1 MQKVSSGSRI
11 FRFSTFELD
20 GHAGELRKQGVKI
33 KLQEQP
39 LRILDMLLAS
49 RGQIVTR
56 EELRIALWPANT
68 LVDFDHGLNKAI
80 NKLREALGD
89 SAESPLFIETLAR
102 RGYRFLV
109 EPATQSDAIR
119 SLLVVPLENLSSDP
133 EQEYFVDGLTEAL
146 IASLARISTLR
157 VISRTTAMSYKGTR
171 KPLPDIAREL
181 NVEGIVEGTVLRSDG
196 RVRIS
201 AQLLH
206 APSDTHL
213 WAGTYDRDLRDILA
227 LQAEVSRAIA
237 AEIKTKLSPQER
249 GQLKQSRPVVPEAY
263 EAYLMGRHY
272 WNKRTPEGMKKGAE
286 YFQQSI
292 EKDPTYAAAYAGL
305 ADMAASA
312 GFWGFLPSAQAC
324 LKAQA
329 AARKSLSIEENGEA
343 HAALGW
349 AILLYDYDYPAA
361 TREFQRAIAL
371 YPGYAP
377 TFQWYGH
384 CLICTGRLQDGL
396 EHNRQALRLDPLS
409 LIAHT
414 CYTAALWMARDYD
427 RCIDDCRRALEI
439 DPNYMGLHWMLANA
453 LQSKGDHEE
462 AIRVRQRGLEVAPE
476 AVICLAE
483 LANSYAA
490 AGITSE
496 ALKLLEQLHELRGQ
510 KYVMAYWLAGIYCSL
525 NDKEEAFHWLDEA
538 LEERSAIL
546 AYVDADPRL
555 DSLRPDPRFQDLLR
569 RMRLPY

>member
-1 MQKVSSGSRI
+1 MQNASSSSQI
-11 FRFSTFELD
+11 IRFSTFELD
-20 GHAGELRKQGVKI
+20 VHAGELRKQGVKI

-39 LRILDMLLAS
+39 FQILAMLLEHP
-49 RGQIVTR
+49 GQLVTR
-56 EELRIALWPANT
+56 EELRGRLWPSDT
-68 LVDFDHGLNKAI
+68 FVDFDHGLNKAI

-89 SAESPLFIETLAR
+89 SAENPRLIETLAK
-102 RGYRFLV
+102 RGYRFLA
-109 EPATQSDAIR
+109 EQTAQTDAIR
-119 SLLVVPLENLSSDP
+119 SLLVLPLENLSSDP
-133 EQEYFVDGLTEAL
+133 EQEYFADGLTEAL
-146 IASLARISTLR
+146 ITILAKISALR

-181 NVEGIVEGTVLRSDG
+181 NVEGIVEGTVLRSEG

-213 WAGTYDRDLRDILA
+213 WAETFDRDLRDILA

-237 AEIKTKLSPQER
+237 AEIKTKLSPQEQ

-272 WNKRTPEGMKKGAE
+272 WNKRTPEGLRKGAE

-312 GFWGFLPSAQAC
+312 GFWGFLPPAQAS

-329 AARKSLSIEENGEA
+329 AARKSLAIEENGEA
-343 HAALGW
+343 HSALGW
-349 AILLYDYDYPAA
+349 AIFLHDYDYPAS

-371 YPGYAP
+371 YPGFAP
-377 TFQWYGH
+377 AYQWYGH
-384 CLICTGRLQDGL
+384 CLICSGRLQEGL
-396 EHNRQALRLDPLS
+396 ELNRQALRLDPLS
-409 LIAHT
+409 LIAHV
-414 CYTAALWMARDYD
+414 CYAGGVWFAREWD

-439 DPNYMGLHWMLANA
+439 DPNYMGLHWMQANA
-453 LQSKGDHEE
+453 LQSKGDHEQ
-462 AIRVRQRGLEVAPE
+462 AIRARQRALEVAPE

-490 AGITSE
+490 AGIRSE

-510 KYVMAYWLAGIYCSL
+510 KYVMAYWMAGIYCSL
-525 NDKEEAFHWLDEA
+525 KDKEEAFQWLDRA
-538 LEERSAIL
+538 LEERSSQL
-546 AYVDADPRL
+546 AYVNVDPRF
-555 DSLRPDPRFQDLLR
+555 DSLRPDPRFHDLLR
-569 RMRLPY
+569 RMKPEQ